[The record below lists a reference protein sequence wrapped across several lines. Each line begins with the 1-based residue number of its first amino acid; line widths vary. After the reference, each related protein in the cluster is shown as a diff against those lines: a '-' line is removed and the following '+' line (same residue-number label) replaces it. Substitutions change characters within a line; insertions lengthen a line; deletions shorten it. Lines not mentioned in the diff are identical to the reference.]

1 MADSASQ
8 RLRFLSLEVETP
20 DAGAHAARVELQI
33 RPGQSFTGRADCA
46 EPDADHLRCAALATI
61 DALHQAMR
69 PSDGRF
75 ELIGV
80 HAVKAFDA
88 IVVIVALLVGRD
100 QAPRRLV
107 GSYLAE
113 EDPTRAAAIAVL
125 NATNRFLGVT
135 TFSS

>member
-1 MADSASQ
+1 MADGASQ
-8 RLRFLSLEVETP
+8 RLKFLSLEVQTP
-20 DAGAHAARVELQI
+20 DEGAHRARVELGMG
-33 RPGQSFTGRADCA
+33 PGESFIGHADCA
-46 EPDADHLRCAALATI
+46 KPDADHLRCAAQATI
-61 DALHQAMR
+61 DALHQAMK

-75 ELIGV
+75 DLIGV

-88 IVVIVALLVGRD
+88 IVVIVALLVGRE

-113 EDPTRAAAIAVL
+113 DDPTRAAAIAVL

-135 TFSS
+135 TFSG